1 MSSQKIRS
9 GNIEFI
15 SDGFHDILCSEGVR
29 NLVDEYAQGVKA
41 RADAAAPESE
51 GGYRVHTYIGEYGKG
66 RYISSISTTDFA
78 SRKAEAEHN
87 ALSGALL

>member
-1 MSSQKIRS
+1 MSTR
-9 GNIEFI
+9 IEFN
-15 SDGFHDILCSEGVR
+15 SAGFREILCSDGVR
-29 NLVDEYAQGVKA
+29 DLVDGLAQDVKA
-41 RADAAAPESE
+41 RADSAAPESE
-51 GGYRVHTYIGEYGKG
+51 SGYRVHTYIGGYGGG